1 MSVKTVV
8 VTGGSKGIGKALAIQ
23 LNTSGHNAIV
33 LSRSNPDIEGV
44 TWIRCDLGDRESM
57 NAAVDQLNKTVS
69 AIDALVHNS
78 GYLVNAPFT
87 ALPYDELERS
97 YQVNVFGPFYLT
109 QQLQPLLSFAHVV
122 GVSSMGGVNGSA
134 KFPGLSAYSSSKG
147 ALITLFEL
155 LQEELGAQTGQTFN
169 ILALGAV
176 QTEMLAAAFPGFEAP
191 LSAEEMAEFI
201 YWFTLQGHKYFK
213 GKVLPVSVSTP

>member
-1 MSVKTVV
+1 MSIKNIVI
-8 VTGGSKGIGKALAIQ
+8 TGGSRGIGRALAEQ
-23 LNTSGHNAIV
+23 LSQQGHRV
-33 LSRSNPDIEGV
+33 LILCRSNPEIDGV
-44 TWIRCDLGDRESM
+44 EWVSCDLEDRQSM
-57 NAAVDQLNKTVS
+57 DAAVLHIAKAIS
-69 AIDALVHNS
+69 SIDALVHNS
-78 GYLVNAPFT
+78 GYLVNAPF
-87 ALPYDELERS
+87 ASLSYEELECS
-97 YQVNVFGPFYLT
+97 YRINVFGPFYLT
-109 QQLQPLLSFAHVV
+109 QQLQPFLSFAHVV

-176 QTEMLAAAFPGFEAP
+176 QTEMLSAAFPGFEAP
-191 LSAEEMAEFI
+191 LSAGEMAEFI
-201 YWFTLQGHKYFK
+201 RWFTLEGHKYFK